1 MRIFVQEHGEKP
13 IRLIFPTGML
23 LNKLTAFIGSR
34 VIKEHAG
41 EELSALTSAQLNRL
55 FRVIRKYKRKHPKF
69 ELVNVESSDG
79 DKVRIVL

>member
-13 IRLIFPTGML
+13 IRLIFPTGMIF
-23 LNKLTAFIGSR
+23 NRLTALIGSK

-55 FRVIRKYKRKHPKF
+55 FREIRRIKRKHPKF
-69 ELVNVESSDG
+69 ELVNVESNDG
-79 DKVRIVL
+79 DMVRIIL